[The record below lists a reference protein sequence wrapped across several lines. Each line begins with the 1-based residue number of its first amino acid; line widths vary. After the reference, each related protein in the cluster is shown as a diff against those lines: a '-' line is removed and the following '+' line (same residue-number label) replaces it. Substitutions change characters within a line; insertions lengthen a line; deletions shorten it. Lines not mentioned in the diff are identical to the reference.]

1 MHHRRHEQGPGF
13 APQHQKTTVTLETL
27 SRGLERWLSGQ
38 RRLPANMMTWV
49 SSLASLWWLLLGRV
63 CSRPAAEAHCRHSS
77 SILNTLGSIHSLNKT
92 EFAHLACNQNDL
104 LNRPVTMTPT
114 KKELSNSRIRL
125 KNSQKSIAN
134 QTQKLVTKRYQLYKC
149 KVSLTQKSNN
159 VMHHSNKMKNKKK
172 KSQNHLSWWR

>member
-13 APQHQKTTVTLETL
+13 APQHQKTTVTLANL
-27 SRGLERWLSGQ
+27 NRGLERWLSGQ

-92 EFAHLACNQNDL
+92 EFAHLACNQNVL

-114 KKELSNSRIRL
+114 KKRALKFKNKTQKFSEKYSKSNSEVGDQEVPTL
-125 KNSQKSIAN
+125 
-134 QTQKLVTKRYQLYKC
+134 
-149 KVSLTQKSNN
+149 
-159 VMHHSNKMKNKKK
+159 
-172 KSQNHLSWWR
+172 